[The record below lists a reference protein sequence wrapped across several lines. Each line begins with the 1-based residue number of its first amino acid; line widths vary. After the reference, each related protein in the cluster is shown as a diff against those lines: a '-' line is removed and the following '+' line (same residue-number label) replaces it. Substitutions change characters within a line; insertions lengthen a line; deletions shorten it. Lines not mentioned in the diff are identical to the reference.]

1 MLGVLLTLHARRAAD
16 RDAYRKESP
25 VQFSFLYLPLFRV
38 DEPGPV
44 IIIDC
49 CVYQFNLTKRE
60 ARMSQ
65 QGAEKDQ
72 PTRIRFKGQYADQL
86 KDFVDLMDRLWVDHR
101 TSPTKAANE
110 EFY

>member
-1 MLGVLLTLHARRAAD
+1 MPGVLSTLHARCAAD

-25 VQFSFLYLPLFRV
+25 VQFSLLYLPLFRV

-49 CVYQFNLTKRE
+49 CVCQFNQTKRE

-65 QGAEKDQ
+65 QAAEKYQ
-72 PTRIRFKGQYADQL
+72 FKGQYADLL
-86 KDFVDLMDRLWVDHR
+86 KDFVDLIDRLWVDHR